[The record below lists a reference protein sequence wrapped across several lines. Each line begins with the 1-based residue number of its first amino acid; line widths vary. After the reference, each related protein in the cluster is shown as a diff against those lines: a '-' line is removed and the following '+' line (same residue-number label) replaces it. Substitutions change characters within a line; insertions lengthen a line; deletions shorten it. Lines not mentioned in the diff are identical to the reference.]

1 MAFHRF
7 AVPLCVFNLVS
18 KTVEVEKERVDSIR
32 PRPVRFDTILR
43 SSESMMRVYE
53 NSELGCASS
62 KCVNEKHD

>member
-43 SSESMMRVYE
+43 NSESMMRVYE
-53 NSELGCASS
+53 DLELGCASS
-62 KCVNEKHD
+62 KSVNE